1 MDTGT
6 LVFNYD
12 MDVLTGYI
20 VQLFQNFWPI
30 IALGLGILLAGF
42 LIGTL
47 ANSFMVWIKER

>member
-1 MDTGT
+1 MSG

-30 IALGLGILLAGF
+30 IALGLGITLAGF
-42 LIGTL
+42 LIGVVGKQ
-47 ANSFMVWIKER
+47 FMVWIKER